1 MYCGDCH
8 ANVDQRLKRHN
19 SSKEKE
25 RQVKTLCIPLV
36 AQASMSKESHRLQPL
51 MAHHLLLCR
60 CCCCCCC
67 QASECQDQRQKK
79 EERSKA
85 CHIVSFSA
93 TADRVWLRDDY
104 RQSLRSAPMRMRQE
118 ISDIFQ
124 RRDGSDGER
133 EMRRDVQES
142 GRGEALH
149 HN

>member
-1 MYCGDCH
+1 MFVLWRLSCKCRPTPEKTQQFKRKRETGKDFVYSTGCTS
-8 ANVDQRLKRHN
+8 VDEQRIPSAAAPDGPPP
-19 SSKEKE
+19 SSS
-25 RQVKTLCIPLV
+25 R
-36 AQASMSKESHRLQPL
+36 
-51 MAHHLLLCR
+51 
-60 CCCCCCC
+60 CCCCCC

-104 RQSLRSAPMRMRQE
+104 RQSLRSAPMPMRQE

-142 GRGEALH
+142 GRREALH